1 MSEAIGMV
9 ETVGL
14 VGIVEAGDAM
24 AKAANIQ
31 LLGWDKV
38 GSGLVTV
45 FCSGDV
51 AAVKSA
57 VDAGS
62 TSASNVGKVHAVHV
76 IPRPH
81 SDLSA
86 ITPIRDN
93 EGASDS
99 VRALGMIETKGATG
113 VIEAAD
119 AMSKAADVDI
129 IKVLEI
135 GGGYITVLVSGDVG
149 SVQASVGAGTEAC
162 ERVGELVSQHVI
174 PRPHDDVVSLY
185 LNS

>member
-1 MSEAIGMV
+1 MSDAIGMV

-14 VGIVEAGDAM
+14 VGVIEAGDAM
-24 AKAANIQ
+24 AKAASVQ

-62 TSASNVGKVHAVHV
+62 TAAARVGQMHSVHV

-81 SDLSA
+81 AELGA
-86 ITPIRDN
+86 IVPERGEEES
-93 EGASDS
+93 EGGS
-99 VRALGMIETKGATG
+99 VRALGLIETKGATG

-119 AMSKAADVDI
+119 AMSKAADVEVV
-129 IKVLEI
+129 KVQDI
-135 GGGYITVLVSGDVG
+135 GGGYITVMVSGDVG
-149 SVQASVGAGTEAC
+149 SVQASVSAGSEAT

-174 PRPHDDVVSLY
+174 PRPHDDLVALY
-185 LNS
+185 L